1 MTGKNGED
9 GMGGERRMMGSLRE
23 ALAAAGRSEG
33 TPAASPSPA
42 SPASASAPKEPK
54 ALPQPSAPP
63 AVPAATGVTT
73 ERKTVPSAAEAA
85 LEVRAAS
92 PGAPADTPPTRAMRP
107 GVARQAA
114 GSAAGAARTQLVR
127 GKSLVKRTDFHQDPV
142 VAWLVVIGGPG
153 LGAFRPI
160 FEGNNTIGRSSGQRI
175 PIDFGDETISS
186 EEQAYIRYDSVD
198 RRFLLVPN
206 LAKTNIVAV
215 NDAKPT
221 AAVALAAMD
230 VITMGHTQL
239 VFVPF
244 CSQDFD
250 WAELTEMKS

>member
-1 MTGKNGED
+1 MAIMMGD
-9 GMGGERRMMGSLRE
+9 GGSRDGGGAGERRMIGSLRE

-33 TPAASPSPA
+33 GPVASGSQDPPAPQVPAPS
-42 SPASASAPKEPK
+42 
-54 ALPQPSAPP
+54 LPAPP
-63 AVPAATGVTT
+63 A
-73 ERKTVPSAAEAA
+73 ERKAAVPSAAQAA
-85 LEVRAAS
+85 LEAR
-92 PGAPADTPPTRAMRP
+92 APADTPATRVQRSMTSRT
-107 GVARQAA
+107 
-114 GSAAGAARTQLVR
+114 AARTQLVR
-127 GKSLVKRTDFHQDPV
+127 GKTAVKRTDFHQDPV
-142 VAWLVVIGGPG
+142 VGWLVVIGGAG
-153 LGAFRPI
+153 MGAFRPI

-215 NDAKPT
+215 NDQKPT
-221 AAVALAAMD
+221 AAVALAPMD

-244 CSQDFD
+244 CGQEFD
-250 WAELTEMKS
+250 WAELTEMQG

>member
-1 MTGKNGED
+1 MV
-9 GMGGERRMMGSLRE
+9 GSLRE
-23 ALAAAGRSEG
+23 ALAAAARSEG
-33 TPAASPSPA
+33 SPAASD
-42 SPASASAPKEPK
+42 KEPK
-54 ALPQPSAPP
+54 ALPKPPAPP
-63 AVPAATGVTT
+63 LITPPSEVT
-73 ERKTVPSAAEAA
+73 ERRTIPSAAQAVA
-85 LEVRAAS
+85 EVRASS
-92 PGAPADTPPTRAMRP
+92 PAINNDHLHTRVMRP
-107 GVARQAA
+107 GVSRQPSADG
-114 GSAAGAARTQLVR
+114 GSRTQLVR
-127 GKSLVKRTDFHQDPV
+127 GKTLVKRTEFHQDPV

-160 FEGNNTIGRSSGQRI
+160 FEGNNTVGRSTRQRV

-215 NDAKPT
+215 NDTKPT
-221 AAVALAAMD
+221 AAIELNAMD

-244 CSQDFD
+244 CGQDFD
-250 WAELTEMKS
+250 WAELSEMKG